1 MSLLNQVLQD
11 LQDRQAPDA
20 NTAKA
25 TLRDV
30 RIPVRG
36 ARAARRPWVLWT
48 AIVILAGVSGNLL
61 WQRSHEVI
69 ATPAITHAAAAPTHR
84 APPASPA
91 AASHPAQQQAV
102 SPSAPA
108 VVQAEATTV
117 ASEPT
122 HTILTA
128 TAPVATVASVDHTRA
143 TSPSLQP
150 TSAPHAQTPAPASLA
165 PQISV
170 TADTD
175 ATAATPAVVTTNTA
189 KAITSPLNKLTAAP
203 HTSSVEKTARPLS
216 AEQQA
221 ELAYQDALRLLQSG
235 RPSAAEPRLRAALDG
250 YPAHRGAR
258 TTLAGLLINAGRL
271 PEATTVLAAGL
282 ALAPTYAPFAKLY
295 ARLRIDQGEPG
306 DARAVLERAAPAVQD
321 DPEYHALLAAL
332 YQRLGLYELAA
343 QTYRGALQA
352 QPRNGVW
359 WLGLGLALEGAGDR
373 SNALQAYQRAQ
384 QSGTLDS
391 EVLHYVE
398 SKITALR

>member
-20 NTAKA
+20 NTAQA

-30 RIPVRG
+30 RVPIRGG

-61 WQRSHEVI
+61 WQRGQQVT
-69 ATPAITHAAAAPTHR
+69 ATPAVTPTRGGADTQRAASITRRRLAPVTAASRHSERADPRTGRCAHGSTRTDTHDHDGHSADCYCAAAAADH
-84 APPASPA
+84 
-91 AASHPAQQQAV
+91 
-102 SPSAPA
+102 APA
-108 VVQAEATTV
+108 
-117 ASEPT
+117 P
-122 HTILTA
+122 
-128 TAPVATVASVDHTRA
+128 
-143 TSPSLQP
+143 QP
-150 TSAPHAQTPAPASLA
+150 TPAPHAQTLCPRRSHRRPVRLPMPIQRHPLS
-165 PQISV
+165 SR
-170 TADTD
+170 
-175 ATAATPAVVTTNTA
+175 
-189 KAITSPLNKLTAAP
+189 KITQQRSHRPSANPRLR
-203 HTSSVEKTARPLS
+203 HTSASVEKTARPLS

-235 RPSAAEPRLRAALDG
+235 RPSAAEPRLHAALDS
-250 YPAHRGAR
+250 YPAHRAAR

-295 ARLRIDQGEPG
+295 ARLRIDQGESG

-332 YQRLGLYELAA
+332 YQRLGLYEQAA

-359 WLGLGLALEGAGDR
+359 WLGLGLALEGTGDR

-391 EVLHYVE
+391 EVLRYVE
-398 SKITALR
+398 SKITALQ